1 MSVSARCRKGCIS
14 VFLYF
19 CICQVETR
27 LREIRHLPHIGRHW
41 RKNKI
46 ANIAME
52 AKKHALNKEFIAEAV
67 AEAETAAETA
77 VDALE
82 EEDDESPE
90 KEARGDLAES
100 AENEA

>member
-1 MSVSARCRKGCIS
+1 
-14 VFLYF
+14 
-19 CICQVETR
+19 
-27 LREIRHLPHIGRHW
+27 
-41 RKNKI
+41 
-46 ANIAME
+46 ME